1 VQDVNDASHVLA
13 MILTEQRREPEEMA
27 NVRVM
32 TMAVLAMVVIGGGA
46 ACAGG
51 QDDVP
56 AGREVAMAPHS
67 MLHPMVQ
74 AAPPTVQ
81 EAYRFAVANA
91 DVLQYVPCYCGCGRM
106 GHTSVRSCY
115 VKEDRPDGSV
125 TFDDH
130 ALGCGICVDIARDA
144 MRMLREG
151 KDLRQ
156 IQDAV
161 RKNYGRYGRPTP
173 IIAL

>member
-1 VQDVNDASHVLA
+1 
-13 MILTEQRREPEEMA
+13 M
-27 NVRVM
+27 RVM
-32 TMAVLAMVVIGGGA
+32 TMMLVATVVVGGSA
-46 ACAGG
+46 ACAGDQG
-51 QDDVP
+51 GAS
-56 AGREVAMAPHS
+56 AGRAVALAPEHV
-67 MLHPMVQ
+67 LHPMVQ
-74 AAPPTVQ
+74 VAPPMVQ
-81 EAYRFAVANA
+81 EAYRFAIANA
-91 DVLQYVPCYCGCGRM
+91 EILQYIPCYCGCGRM

-115 VKEDRPDGSV
+115 VKEDRPDGSI

-151 KDLRQ
+151 RDLRQ

>member
-1 VQDVNDASHVLA
+1 MRATVWGLVA
-13 MILTEQRREPEEMA
+13 MG
-27 NVRVM
+27 
-32 TMAVLAMVVIGGGA
+32 AVVVSA
-46 ACAGG
+46 ACAGSETEA
-51 QDDVP
+51 
-56 AGREVAMAPHS
+56 AGARPVTLASASILP
-67 MLHPMVQ
+67 PMVQ
-74 AAPPTVQ
+74 TAPPMVQ

-91 DVLQYVPCYCGCGRM
+91 DVLQYVPCYCGCGGM

-115 VKEDRPDGSV
+115 VKEDRPDG
-125 TFDDH
+125 TIRWDDH

-161 RKNYGRYGRPTP
+161 GTEYGRYGRPTS
-173 IIAL
+173 ILSL

>member
-1 VQDVNDASHVLA
+1 
-13 MILTEQRREPEEMA
+13 M
-27 NVRVM
+27 RVM

-46 ACAGG
+46 ACAGDP
-51 QDDVP
+51 DDAP
-56 AGREVAMAPHS
+56 AGREVVLAPAHV
-67 MLHPMVQ
+67 LHPMVQ
-74 AAPPTVQ
+74 GAPPIVQ
-81 EAYRFAVANA
+81 EAYRFAIANA
-91 DVLQYVPCYCGCGRM
+91 EVLQYIPCYCGCGLM

-115 VKEDRPDGSV
+115 VKEDRLDGSIA
-125 TFDDH
+125 FDDH

-151 KDLRQ
+151 RDLRQ

-161 RKNYGRYGRPTP
+161 RKEYGRYGRPTS